1 MIKNIYI
8 PFQDGSSIAFDGEN
22 FSIQR
27 VPVNDE
33 HIINNKQSE
42 AEKNWSNNKIR
53 LKIMKALQDAW
64 QKQREIKRSQDI
76 KQVYNKF

>member
-1 MIKNIYI
+1 MSKNIYI

-33 HIINNKQSE
+33 HIINNTSE
-42 AEKNWSNNKIR
+42 AEKNWSNDKTR